1 MTTSPSTNDE
11 IQKITFRKG
20 EIIFKEGDSESHFF
34 IIESGEVQIFTLN
47 KQGQKIDIYKIDEGE
62 SFGEFA
68 LLDKAPRSASA
79 LALTDCTVVKVSE
92 KGYQQLVDDIPVW
105 ASSMLSSFIK
115 RIKNMNDLLKK
126 NALKQGA

>member
-1 MTTSPSTNDE
+1 MSSNSAASNEE
-11 IQKITFRKG
+11 IEKIHFQRGELIFR
-20 EIIFKEGDSESHFF
+20 EGDLESHFF
-34 IIESGEVQIFTLN
+34 IVESGQVQIFSLG
-47 KQGQKIDIYKIDEGE
+47 KQGQKIDICTIGEGE

-79 LALTDCTVVKVSE
+79 LALTECTVIKVSE

-115 RIKNMNDLLKK
+115 RIKNMNDLLKQQ
-126 NALKQGA
+126 ALK

>member
-1 MTTSPSTNDE
+1 MTAGSPPNDE
-11 IQKITFRKG
+11 VQKIQFRKG

-34 IIESGEVQIFTLN
+34 IIESGTVQIFTLN
-47 KQGQKIDIYKIDEGE
+47 KQGQKIDICRIDEGE

-68 LLDKAPRSASA
+68 LLDKSPRSASA
-79 LALTDCTVVKVSE
+79 LALTDCTIVKVSE

-115 RIKNMNDLLKK
+115 RIKNMNDLLKQ
-126 NALKQGA
+126 NALK